1 LAFPTNVVLV
11 STHSNCFII
20 EIDRI
25 NDIGRFSISQF
36 VIGRATMDQ
45 AVQDFVN
52 SKRIAVVGVSRK
64 GNKFGNTIATEL
76 KGRGYQVSIVHPE
89 AQEIGGERCYPNLAA
104 LQGKVDAVLVCVP
117 PKAAGQVV
125 QEAVDAGIKN
135 IWLQQGAQ
143 SPESI
148 TLAKKLGVTPVEGKC
163 VLMYAEPVQSIH
175 RFHRFIA
182 KLIRQY

>member
-1 LAFPTNVVLV
+1 
-11 STHSNCFII
+11 
-20 EIDRI
+20 
-25 NDIGRFSISQF
+25 
-36 VIGRATMDQ
+36 MDQ
-45 AVQDFVN
+45 TIQNFVKN
-52 SKRIAVVGVSRK
+52 KRIAVVGVSRK

-89 AQEIGGERCYPNLAA
+89 AKEIGGEPCFPNLAV
-104 LQGKVDAVLVCVP
+104 LNGKVDAVLICVP

-148 TLAKKLGVTPVEGKC
+148 ALAKKLGVTPVEGKC
-163 VLMYAEPVQSIH
+163 ILMYAEPVQSLH
-175 RFHRFIA
+175 SFHRFFA
-182 KLIRQY
+182 KLFGQY